1 MVSRQWMQ
9 QSYDNNSKSF
19 VEIDHSFT
27 FVVKLGDGL
36 LKKVEGKGTI
46 VVHTKE
52 GNQKFILDVLYV
64 PSLSQNLLSVGQL
77 LRKGYSLHFVDG
89 VCIVYDKKNKL
100 TVGLPSIQNN
110 DNICEGCIYGKMH
123 RLPFPKTAQR
133 ARAPLKLVHADICGL
148 TRTSSLINKRY
159 FLLFVDDNIRM
170 MQIYSLDQKLEAFS
184 FFFFSLKLLQNGKVI
199 IK

>member
-1 MVSRQWMQ
+1 MQ

-77 LRKGYSLHFVDG
+77 LRKCYSLHFVDG

-100 TVGLPSIQNN
+100 TMAKVGMSQNNVFPLSMPLNEKIALKSETIDELSRPSIA
-110 DNICEGCIYGKMH
+110 EAKKYGS
-123 RLPFPKTAQR
+123 R
-133 ARAPLKLVHADICGL
+133 
-148 TRTSSLINKRY
+148 SSFN
-159 FLLFVDDNIRM
+159 
-170 MQIYSLDQKLEAFS
+170 LE
-184 FFFFSLKLLQNGKVI
+184 
-199 IK
+199 